1 MRNSG
6 ATTPVTLAETG
17 GVGSAGFSS
26 SLSGAATIN
35 PASGV
40 VAAGG
45 TQSLSLG
52 WSDYTTT
59 GPLMGTVTLNNTY
72 NSSDPFNSSGNVIS
86 MTGAVVDNRVVT
98 ATTATFAVRVGSP
111 VSQPVTL
118 STTGDD
124 NYFTRVSVGNAG
136 PDANGISVTGGTH
149 PLFNASTVTD
159 VRTLSGVFS
168 SVGTFNGSIILPTTG
183 EGLPGEAPINVP
195 VNYTAQVFSGKAQWN
210 IVGGGSWG
218 ANGNWQDAQL
228 GGPNAGAPGISGF
241 AGDTATFGNIVG
253 SSSAT
258 VTLDGAN
265 PTLSAITFSNTSGG
279 SFTLAQGSGGTL
291 TLSNFPGDAA
301 INVSVG
307 CHQITAPVNL
317 GTTTDVT
324 VTNLTDMLTISGV
337 VGGSGGLNKY
347 GLGTLILGGS
357 NSYTGTTTIASGTL
371 QCDGPLSAS
380 AGQVTIE
387 SLATL
392 VANASIARSIQGVA
406 STSRIVANTAN
417 VSLGDST
424 SYTGFTH
431 AGTLTVGSNTV
442 TLNSAGFANLGVL
455 TTLGGGTLIAPNGVS
470 IGVGCNLVGSGVING
485 KIAAGYGST
494 INATGNLTLGDLTS
508 PVGFASDGELYT
520 NANTVTLNSFNAA
533 NNQNAVVLGSLTQL
547 DGGSLI
553 APNGILLAN
562 GNNLVTTDAG
572 GSVSGGPASRFLN
585 RGNVQGPS
593 SSSNNWLTF
602 NLLFKGSTGQ
612 TSGRLAFLD
621 GFATGDCPGVNTQYG
636 CASWVAQAQS
646 STLAEQFPATWTTIT
661 VS

>member
-1 MRNSG
+1 M
-6 ATTPVTLAETG
+6 
-17 GVGSAGFSS
+17 
-26 SLSGAATIN
+26 
-35 PASGV
+35 
-40 VAAGG
+40 
-45 TQSLSLG
+45 
-52 WSDYTTT
+52 
-59 GPLMGTVTLNNTY
+59 
-72 NSSDPFNSSGNVIS
+72 
-86 MTGAVVDNRVVT
+86 
-98 ATTATFAVRVGSP
+98 
-111 VSQPVTL
+111 
-118 STTGDD
+118 
-124 NYFTRVSVGNAG
+124 
-136 PDANGISVTGGTH
+136 
-149 PLFNASTVTD
+149 
-159 VRTLSGVFS
+159 
-168 SVGTFNGSIILPTTG
+168 
-183 EGLPGEAPINVP
+183 
-195 VNYTAQVFSGKAQWN
+195 
-210 IVGGGSWG
+210 
-218 ANGNWQDAQL
+218 QL

-572 GSVSGGPASRFLN
+572 GIGQRWTSFSVSEPWQCARPILVVQQLADLQPL
-585 RGNVQGPS
+585 VQG
-593 SSSNNWLTF
+593 
-602 NLLFKGSTGQ
+602 
-612 TSGRLAFLD
+612 
-621 GFATGDCPGVNTQYG
+621 
-636 CASWVAQAQS
+636 
-646 STLAEQFPATWTTIT
+646 
-661 VS
+661 